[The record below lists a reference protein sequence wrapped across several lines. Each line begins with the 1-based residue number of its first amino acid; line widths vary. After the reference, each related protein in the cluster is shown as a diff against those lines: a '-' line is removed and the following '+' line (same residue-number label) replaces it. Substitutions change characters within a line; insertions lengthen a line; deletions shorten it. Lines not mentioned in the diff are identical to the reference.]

1 MSASRLAL
9 ALGMLAL
16 GACATTTS
24 AAGEPAAA
32 EEFVKTGEILYT
44 RGGSTAFS
52 ADRVVGPN
60 INFSKR
66 ADGSWAGVLK
76 DQLYNVKVSEGRMV
90 ANNLLFTW
98 QESLEGF
105 RGEGRLQGRYFR
117 FEVSDQ
123 QLIIR
128 ASNHS
133 LTLPA
138 SGPGVFGNT
147 TNSVQLKGE
156 AAYLPPPMPQFAL
169 ALMGIFSA

>member
-1 MSASRLAL
+1 
-9 ALGMLAL
+9 MLAL

-24 AAGEPAAA
+24 TSGEAAA
-32 EEFVKTGEILYT
+32 PEADFVKTGEIVYT
-44 RGGSTAFS
+44 RGGSAAFS

-76 DQLYNVKVSEGRMV
+76 DQLYNVKVSPGRMV

-98 QESLEGF
+98 EESLEGF

-117 FEVSDQ
+117 FEVNEQ

-128 ASNHS
+128 ASNQS

-138 SGPGVFGNT
+138 SGPGIYGNT
-147 TNSVQLKGE
+147 TNSVQLKGD
-156 AAYLPPPMPQFAL
+156 AATLPPPMPQFAL
-169 ALMGIFSA
+169 TLMGIFSA